1 VKVFLTGA
9 TGVMG
14 RSTTAALVSVGHEV
28 VSLVRSAQQV
38 VDVQAAG
45 AIAWRG
51 DLFDPES
58 LRRGMAGCDVVANL
72 ATKVPIGPG
81 ALRPGSLKEID
92 RIRMKGSRVVVEA
105 AMRTGVGRIIQQSL
119 SFIYADQGDD
129 WIDEHSLI
137 DVTRA
142 TEPVVVAEDNMRAFA
157 SAGGSAVSLRFGLI
171 AGADRNTAWA
181 YRRAAKRR
189 PIGLGDPDSWM
200 HVVHPDDVGT
210 AVLHALDAPGGVYNV
225 GAQPITRRAYVDA
238 IAQAAGQDHGR
249 FMPGWVERFGAEKIE
264 ILTRSQRVSSQL
276 FTDRTGW
283 QPRWPVLGAQWFHDL
298 AHTSRQH
305 A

>member
-1 VKVFLTGA
+1 
-9 TGVMG
+9 MG
-14 RSTTAALVSVGHEV
+14 RSATAALVSAGYEV
-28 VSLVRSAQQV
+28 VSLVRTAHQV

-58 LRRGMAGCDVVANL
+58 LMRGMDGCEVVANL

-92 RIRMKGSRVVVEA
+92 RIRMEGSRVVVEA
-105 AMRTGVGRIIQQSL
+105 AMRSGIGRIIQQSL
-119 SFIYADQGDD
+119 SFIYADQGDE

-142 TEPVVVAEDNMRAFA
+142 TEPVVVAEDNMRAFTA
-157 SAGGSAVSLRFGLI
+157 AGGSAVSLRFGLI
-171 AGADRNTAWA
+171 TGHDRNTAWA
-181 YRRAAKRR
+181 FKRAASGR
-189 PIGLGDPDSWM
+189 PIGLGNPDTWM

-210 AVLHALDAPGGVYNV
+210 AVLYALDAPSGVYNV
-225 GAQPITRRAYVDA
+225 GAQPVTRREFVDA
-238 IAQAAGQDHGR
+238 IARAAGRPHGR
-249 FMPGWVERFGAEKIE
+249 FMPGWVERLGAEKLE

-298 AHTSRQH
+298 AEASRQRV
-305 A
+305 